1 MTRFARLAAVLGLL
15 SAAGCS
21 PSPPTVIGT
30 PVLLMNPSGRA
41 PLAGLL
47 MFRTDQRARATLTI
61 RDDENNAVT
70 ATPNDGFDTLHEL
83 MVLGLRP
90 GRNNTIE
97 VSLETERGL
106 AVPGPSIDVE
116 TKPLPGSVPPIDVRV
131 SRPPRMEPGVTFLPV
146 FDSDVENVGFIVAL
160 DAQGDVIWYYDVAV
174 DEPRR
179 MENGHFLMMDD
190 FRERRRLVEV
200 DMLGRTVRRW
210 HATGITNDPPDGAIP
225 VATDTFHH
233 DVIILPSGNFMAL
246 STELRHVE
254 DYPTSDT
261 DPSAPR
267 EPRDIAADRIIEFVP
282 ETGEIV
288 RSWSLYDLIDP
299 NRIAQSFDATHFYDG
314 AYDNILDEPPVDWS
328 HTNSLVYDEPT
339 DTLILSIRKMSA
351 IVKIDLAASELVWI
365 LGDPTGWGPE
375 FQDLLLE
382 PVGIVDWPYGQ
393 HAPEILPSGNLLVY
407 DNGSWGRAYP
417 PNEGAP
423 IEERYSQAVE
433 YAIDEENMTVRQ
445 IWSYG
450 GFGTDHFYSAFAGEA
465 DRLPQ
470 TGNILLT
477 NGGQEVDDA
486 GRPFYAGYES
496 DVWPRVKLSMI
507 EVTHETPAEK
517 LWEISIDTVDGGW
530 GAYRAER
537 LPSLYP

>member
-1 MTRFARLAAVLGLL
+1 MLGLV

-21 PSPPTVIGT
+21 PSPPTVIDT

-47 MFRTDQRARATLTI
+47 TFRTDQRVRATLTI
-61 RDDENNAVT
+61 RDDENNAIT
-70 ATPNDGFDTLHEL
+70 ATPNDGFDTEHEL
-83 MVLGLRP
+83 MVLGLKP
-90 GRNNTIE
+90 GRINTIE
-97 VSLETERGL
+97 VSFETERGL
-106 AVPGPSIDVE
+106 AAPGPSIDVE
-116 TKPLPGSVPPIDVRV
+116 TKPLPDSVPPIDVRV

-160 DAQGDVIWYYDVAV
+160 DAQGEVIWYYDVAV

-190 FRERRRLVEV
+190 FGERRRLVEV

-210 HATGITNDPPDGAIP
+210 YATGITNDPPDGAIP

-246 STELRHVE
+246 STELRRVE

-282 ETGEIV
+282 ETGEIA
-288 RSWSLYDLIDP
+288 RSWNLYDLLDP
-299 NRIAQSFDATHFYDG
+299 NRIAQSFDATYFYNG
-314 AYDNILDEPPVDWS
+314 AYDNVRDEPPVDWS
-328 HTNSLVYDEPT
+328 HANSLVYEELT

-365 LGDPTGWGPE
+365 LGDPTGWSPE
-375 FQDLLLE
+375 FQDLRLE
-382 PVGIVDWPYGQ
+382 PVGAVDWPYGQ
-393 HAPEILPSGNLLVY
+393 HAPEILPGGNLLVY

-433 YAIDEENMTVRQ
+433 YAIDEQSMTVRQ

-450 GFGTDHFYSAFAGEA
+450 GFDTDHFYSAFAGEA

-496 DVWPRVKLSMI
+496 DVWPRVKLSII

-517 LWEISIDTVDGGW
+517 LWEVSIDTVDGGW